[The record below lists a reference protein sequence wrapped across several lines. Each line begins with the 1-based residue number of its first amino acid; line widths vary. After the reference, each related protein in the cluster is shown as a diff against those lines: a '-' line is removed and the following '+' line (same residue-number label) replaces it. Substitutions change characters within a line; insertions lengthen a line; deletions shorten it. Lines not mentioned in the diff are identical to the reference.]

1 VSVYPHLGGRLKK
14 SVDQALAHSG
24 RQREPLLPAARAKE
38 KREERLGLL
47 ENGVKK
53 KVELGRLRPE
63 GYGKIFLITR
73 SIPKS
78 NHSSSTVTQSCVVD
92 SWVATLSKFYAFVDW
107 PIRFRASKVWWRGAS
122 ISETTSRCHGI
133 ICASGQLHGASH
145 VPTKAPDGAA
155 CSPAASFAGCYMQ
168 LQVSS
173 A

>member
-1 VSVYPHLGGRLKK
+1 MSVYPHLGGRLKK
-14 SVDQALAHSG
+14 SVDQALGPSRPERLCERHDPAVDVSAHSG

-107 PIRFRASKVWWRGAS
+107 PIRFRASKV
-122 ISETTSRCHGI
+122 
-133 ICASGQLHGASH
+133 
-145 VPTKAPDGAA
+145 
-155 CSPAASFAGCYMQ
+155 
-168 LQVSS
+168 
-173 A
+173 